1 LDSLLHE
8 WWSEIVDVMTDV
20 EDYLVKVKVDNVEV
34 ALKWS

>member
-8 WWSEIVDVMTDV
+8 WWPEIVDVMTDV